1 MEVGQ
6 LNNIRV
12 AYIIQARM
20 RSIRL
25 PGKILMNIPVNGN
38 KSLLKWI
45 TDALKESKFQ
55 NEIIVATST
64 NPENNVLESYA
75 KEEGLNIY
83 RGDEENVLS
92 RFIEIVKHNQ
102 FDVVVRLT
110 ADNPIID
117 LEILEESIL
126 NHYKNKVDYTKTEGL
141 PIGMNFEII
150 NPRILLSLEYE
161 KLSKE
166 DFEHVTLFTRNNS
179 HNKLVLK
186 FGSNELGKLRLTI
199 DYPNDYATVS
209 LLLSQLKNNE
219 KPNLNWI
226 SNKYMT
232 QNWIFEINQNN
243 FQKKQYSSLTEEIK
257 DAIAFLEMNDFKW
270 TAKKLK
276 QID

>member
-1 MEVGQ
+1 
-6 LNNIRV
+6 
-12 AYIIQARM
+12 
-20 RSIRL
+20 
-25 PGKILMNIPVNGN
+25 MNIPVNGN

-64 NPENNVLESYA
+64 NPENNVLESYV

-150 NPRILLSLEYE
+150 NPQILLSLEYE

-179 HNKLVLK
+179 NNKLVLK

-226 SNKYMT
+226 
-232 QNWIFEINQNN
+232 
-243 FQKKQYSSLTEEIK
+243 
-257 DAIAFLEMNDFKW
+257 
-270 TAKKLK
+270 
-276 QID
+276 